1 MFLEN
6 SSSFARSKMGTILC
20 SPIIEEALVN
30 NKIADETVKFYL
42 KDFPSQIDILILG
55 CTHYPL
61 IKHIIKN
68 HLSSNVNILDS
79 SVIMAK
85 HVENFLKNL
94 QLLNLSTIK
103 SKTVFFVSDDKDKFN
118 FTINQIISNCNYE
131 INKISL

>member
-68 HLSSNVNILDS
+68 HLSSKVKILDS